1 MSGEEILQQW
11 LTKHP
16 EVVEKYQEIKAKGTR
31 SQLDRPRE
39 KDRTGSK
46 SGMVCSEPFQRE
58 DATLQPGSNHLVQTD
73 RSSSSSVPMPYKYGD
88 GQDVPAEL
96 QPFKDILPPSLLPLT
111 MRSRFPTSS
120 STVDWGNEY

>member
-1 MSGEEILQQW
+1 
-11 LTKHP
+11 
-16 EVVEKYQEIKAKGTR
+16 
-31 SQLDRPRE
+31 
-39 KDRTGSK
+39 
-46 SGMVCSEPFQRE
+46 MVCSEPFQRE